1 MRRALSWALMLCAT
15 PLVAQVA
22 AQDIAPDDVP
32 RGVPDY
38 HAAEAG
44 TYRLDPTHT
53 AVIARVPHM
62 NFSISVFRFDVVSGQ
77 LEWNPQD
84 LGAVRLVADVDPASI
99 STPVPGFAEALRG
112 TDYLDT
118 ASHPTARFVA
128 DGFVADSPVQGR
140 ISGQLTIMGQTHP
153 ATFDATLIGAG
164 QGYTGDE
171 NGNPIIRNLIGL
183 SAETAIDPQQFGL
196 NPFFTDPVVIQIDA
210 EFARQD

>member
-1 MRRALSWALMLCAT
+1 MRRALALVLTLCAA
-15 PLVAQVA
+15 PLL
-22 AQDIAPDDVP
+22 AQDIAPADVP
-32 RGVPDY
+32 RGQPDY

-44 TYRLDPTHT
+44 SYRLDPTHT

-62 NFSISVFRFDVVSGQ
+62 NFSISVFRFDRVSGQ
-77 LEWNPQD
+77 LDWNPQD

-112 TDYLDT
+112 KDYLDT

-128 DGFVADSPVQGR
+128 DSFAADSPTQGR

-153 ATFDATLIGAG
+153 ATFEATLIGAG

-183 SAETAIDPQQFGL
+183 SAETLIDPQQFGL
-196 NPFFTDPVVIQIDA
+196 NPFFTDPVAIQIDA